1 MKRGMVLALGI
12 GLVLSAAA
20 VVTRPAGQVPL
31 YFFSSFEGLGG
42 HTGNYCQNTA
52 FDVSADGTTVVG
64 NNNWDIE
71 VWGFVWKKETG
82 MVILPGLPLAPPA
95 SGGGGAN
102 ANGTIVGGAI
112 LNEEGDVVA
121 ARWTLTEG
129 FWVPEVL
136 GDLLG
141 GQDFSGSNCLSYDG
155 SVAVGFANSFL
166 GPEACRWS
174 QQPNDQGELVW
185 VPQAL
190 GDLPGGGYYSTA
202 YGCSAD
208 GSVVVGWSEVSYGRR
223 AFRWTPGTGMVDLG
237 VLGKV
242 NRSEAWACSANG
254 SVVVGFTDAG
264 KNQVV
269 AFRWTA
275 AAGMVSLGLLPGGKT
290 SRALAVSPDGSIV
303 VGRGS
308 TKKEGEQ
315 AMIWDPVNGMRRIDQ
330 VLAAHGVYPPP
341 GWWLYEAVGI
351 AVPEPGVL
359 VIIGNGHDP
368 EGFDEAWRAVI
379 VD

>member
-1 MKRGMVLALGI
+1 MKRWMVLLMGI
-12 GLVLSAAA
+12 GLALLAGA
-20 VVTRPAGQVPL
+20 VFTQPAGQVPL
-31 YFFSSFEGLGG
+31 FFYSSFEGLGG
-42 HTGNYCQNTA
+42 HTGTYCQNSA

-64 NNNWDIE
+64 NNNWDTE

-82 MVILPGLPLAPPA
+82 MVILPGLPLAAPA

-136 GDLLG
+136 GDLPG

-155 SVAVGFANSFL
+155 SVAVGFANSSL
-166 GPEACRWS
+166 GTVACRWS

-190 GDLPGGGYYSTA
+190 GDLPGGEYNSQA

-208 GSVVVGWSEVSYGRR
+208 GSVVVGWSETGSNARR
-223 AFRWTPGTGMVDLG
+223 AFRWTPGIGMVNLG
-237 VLGKV
+237 VIGRGV
-242 NRSEAWACSANG
+242 WSEGWACSADG
-254 SVVVGFTDAG
+254 SVVVGGTDV
-264 KNQVV
+264 KNQIV

-275 AAGMVSLGLLPGGKT
+275 AKGMVSLGILPGGKA
-290 SRALAVSPDGSIV
+290 SRALAVSPDGSII
-303 VGRGS
+303 VGLGS
-308 TKKEGEQ
+308 TKNQGNK
-315 AMIWDPVNGMRRIDQ
+315 AIIWDSANGMRRIDQ
-330 VLAAHGVYPPP
+330 VLAAHNVPTN
-341 GWWLYEAVGI
+341 GWNLFRANGI
-351 AVPEPGVL
+351 AIPEPGVI
-359 VIIGNGHDP
+359 VIVG
-368 EGFDEAWRAVI
+368 EGINPAGFAESWRAVI
-379 VD
+379 VQ